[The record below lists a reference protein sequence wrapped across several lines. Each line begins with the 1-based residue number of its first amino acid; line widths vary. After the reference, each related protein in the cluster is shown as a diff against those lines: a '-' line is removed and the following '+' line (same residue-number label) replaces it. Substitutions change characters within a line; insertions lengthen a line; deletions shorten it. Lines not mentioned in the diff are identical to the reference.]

1 MPLLYSSLLNT
12 RKRYNG
18 HQELSSRDSIDNSL
32 LLGACA
38 LGRSMPHPILSI
50 SLALILLFALGY
62 NFAVAQEAEITGLSP
77 SVNDTRLTV
86 EQVAGGLISP
96 TTMAFLDEDTI
107 LVLEKDNGR
116 VRVIEDGELR
126 PEPLLD
132 VAVASDGERGML
144 GIALSKENDTTTYV
158 FLYFTESG
166 GGVDGDDMQGVPPA
180 GNRLYRY
187 ELQGNQ
193 LVNPMLLIDLPALP
207 GPRYNGGPVLIGP
220 DNNVYAIIGDVGGHT
235 TMVQNFENSPEP
247 DGTSGILRV
256 GKNGEL
262 PEPIIGT
269 GAFAKYYFAYGMRSS
284 YGMGFDPMTGVLW
297 DTENGAPFV
306 DEINLVN
313 AGFNSGWKIVQGRV
327 PPGFNLTDLV
337 MFNEESHYSNPEFT
351 WTQPVNPTALEF
363 LNSNALGQQYENDMF
378 VGDTSN
384 GTIYRFDL
392 NENRSAFVLGEA
404 LDDTVAN
411 TPEEA
416 EDVIFGTGFGGIT
429 DIKTGP
435 DGYLY
440 ILSFVDGTLFRV
452 IPTADVLRPN
462 AVVAGG
468 TADLT
473 VRAADLSGDTITG
486 VYVVI
491 KATNGTTLMEGHA
504 PLTFTGTVGSTY
516 TVTVPVL
523 GNMEFDRWDNGV
535 TDRTRSIILG
545 QGDTTITAYLDV
557 ESTSGNGTIDSRTII
572 IQRFADIVNQD
583 NCFDAEDAGRLYMV
597 IGNVLRNMFIE
608 SEGGSNQLEQ
618 EINRLVQDCQVV
630 NTAPNEPTPGNPT
643 NTPEPSESNS
653 EEGGGDEE
661 EEGGG
666 GGDEEEEGGGG
677 GDEEEEGGG
686 GGDEEE

>member
-1 MPLLYSSLLNT
+1 MPN
-12 RKRYNG
+12 
-18 HQELSSRDSIDNSL
+18 
-32 LLGACA
+32 
-38 LGRSMPHPILSI
+38 PILSI
-50 SLALILLFALGY
+50 GLALTLLFSSGY
-62 NFAVAQEAEITGLSP
+62 NFAVAQEAEITGGTP
-77 SVNDTRLTV
+77 SVNDINLKV
-86 EQVAGGLISP
+86 EQVASGLVSP

-116 VRVIEDGELR
+116 VMMIEDGELQ

-144 GIALSKENDTTTYV
+144 GTAVSRENDTTTYV

-220 DNNVYAIIGDVGGHT
+220 DNNVYVIIGDVGGHT
-235 TMVQNFENSPEP
+235 TMVQNFENSLEP

-256 GKNGEL
+256 GKNGEV

-269 GAFAKYYFAYGMRSS
+269 GTFAKYYFAYGMRSS
-284 YGMGFDPMTGVLW
+284 YGMDFDPMTGVLW

-351 WTQPVNPTALEF
+351 WTEPVNPTALEF

-473 VRAADLSGDTITG
+473 VRAADLSDDTITG

-545 QGDTTITAYLDV
+545 QDDTTITAYLEVD
-557 ESTSGNGTIDSRTII
+557 SAFTNATIDARTII
-572 IQRFADIVNQD
+572 IQRFADIVDQD
-583 NCFDAEDAGRLYMV
+583 NCFDAEDARRLNMV
-597 IGNVLRNMFIE
+597 IGNLIQNIFSE
-608 SEGGSNQLEQ
+608 SEGGSNQLQQ
-618 EINRLVQDCQVV
+618 EIARLVRDCQPVG
-630 NTAPNEPTPGNPT
+630 AGANELNQGNPSNIT
-643 NTPEPSESNS
+643 EPSESNS
-653 EEGGGDEE
+653 DEGDEE
-661 EEGGG
+661 EPSESNSDE
-666 GGDEEEEGGGG
+666 GDE
-677 GDEEEEGGG
+677 
-686 GGDEEE
+686 

>member
-1 MPLLYSSLLNT
+1 MP
-12 RKRYNG
+12 
-18 HQELSSRDSIDNSL
+18 Q
-32 LLGACA
+32 
-38 LGRSMPHPILSI
+38 PILSI
-50 SLALILLFALGY
+50 SLALILLFALGH
-62 NFAVAQEAEITGLSP
+62 NFAVAQEAEITGLRP
-77 SVNDTRLTV
+77 SVNDASLTV

-107 LVLEKDNGR
+107 LVLEKDNGT
-116 VRVIEDGELR
+116 VRVIEDGELQ

-132 VAVASDGERGML
+132 VAVANDGERGML
-144 GIALSKENDTTTYV
+144 GTAVSRENDTTTYV

-166 GGVDGDDMQGVPPA
+166 GGVDGDDTQGVPPA

-193 LVNPMLLIDLPALP
+193 LVNPTLLLDLPALP
-207 GPRYNGGPVLIGP
+207 GPRYNGGPILIGP
-220 DNNVYAIIGDVGGHT
+220 DNNVYVIIGDVGGHT
-235 TMVQNFENSPEP
+235 TMVQNFENGPGP

-256 GKNGEL
+256 GKNGEV

-269 GAFAKYYFAYGMRSS
+269 GALAKYYFSYGMRSS
-284 YGMGFDPMTGVLW
+284 HGMDFDPMTGVLW
-297 DTENGAPFV
+297 NTENGSPFV

-313 AGFNSGWKIVQGRV
+313 AGFNSGWKIVQGMV
-327 PPGFNLTDLV
+327 PPDYNLTDLV

-351 WTQPVNPTALEF
+351 WTEPVNPTALEF
-363 LNSNALGQQYENDMF
+363 LNSSALGQQYENDMF

-384 GTIYRFDL
+384 GTIYRFQL
-392 NENRSAFVLGEA
+392 NENRSAFVLEGA

-416 EDVIFGTGFGGIT
+416 ENVIFGAGFGGIT

-452 IPTADVLRPN
+452 VPAADVLRPN
-462 AVVAGG
+462 AIIAAGG

-486 VYVVI
+486 VYIVI
-491 KATNGTTLMEGHA
+491 EATNGTTLMEGHA
-504 PLTFTGTVGSTY
+504 PLTFTGTAGSTY

-535 TDRTRSIILG
+535 TDRTRSVNLD

-557 ESTSGNGTIDSRTII
+557 ESTSANATIDSRTII
-572 IQRFADIVNQD
+572 IQRFADIVDQD
-583 NCFDAEDAGRLYMV
+583 NCFDVEDAGRLYMV
-597 IGNVLRNMFIE
+597 IGNVMRNMF
-608 SEGGSNQLEQ
+608 SEGEGGTNQLQQ
-618 EINRLVQDCQVV
+618 EIDRLVVQGCPIVDVS
-630 NTAPNEPTPGNPT
+630 PNELNPSNPP

-653 EEGGGDEE
+653 EEDAAAADEE
-661 EEGGG
+661 EEDAAAA
-666 GGDEEEEGGGG
+666 DEEEEDAAA
-677 GDEEEEGGG
+677 DEEEEEDAAAAA
-686 GGDEEE
+686 DEEEEEDAAGEEE